1 MFWFSYFA
9 RRITIKVQLFG
20 QSINDFSNASQKKE
34 PKILLIT
41 AIDLPLIKELT
52 QVFDSRKLPE
62 ISNNLLQKVQFGHVF
77 RSISLKRAT
86 IRLK

>member
-62 ISNNLLQKVQFGHVF
+62 ISNNLGYVAVNC
-77 RSISLKRAT
+77 
-86 IRLK
+86 